1 MRRAGIL
8 PPLAAMSALL
18 LLAAA
23 SCKTAAKAFF
33 ALPALDFITSNSLL
47 SSDTPVGSV
56 LAEQTTD
63 EAYAA
68 LRLTESFAGDL
79 MILAV
84 IAPLAAGLLLC
95 VLRAVRETELPDFGI
110 RRGMS
115 PFSAGGLGR
124 FFASAGDYRRAVALI
139 SSMTLRTAISFAFI
153 AAPLWAVAESDELLA
168 PAAAY
173 LPRGFPLLPLACA
186 LSAAFA
192 VLGLCVFSRRFAV
205 AALYVGD
212 STLSLRGAAKRSAA
226 LMRGHKIE
234 AAALTLS
241 FTGWWIAGFLTLGI
255 ALAFFALPYYLCC
268 YASLMHRIGV

>member
-1 MRRAGIL
+1 M

-33 ALPALDFITSNSLL
+33 ALPAVDFITNSSLL
-47 SSDTPVGSV
+47 PSDTPAGSV

-68 LRLTESFAGDL
+68 LRLAESAAGDL
-79 MILAV
+79 LILAV
-84 IAPLAAGLLLC
+84 TAPLVAGLLLC

-110 RRGMS
+110 RRGLS

-139 SSMTLRTAISFAFI
+139 SSMALRTAIRLAFI
-153 AAPLWAVAESDELLA
+153 AAPLWAVAESDGLLA
-168 PAAAY
+168 SAAAY

-192 VLGLCVFSRRFAV
+192 ASGLCVFTRRFAA
-205 AALYVGD
+205 AALYIGD
-212 STLSLRGAAKRSAA
+212 SSLSLRAAAKRSAA
-226 LMRGHKIE
+226 LMRGHKLE
-234 AAALTLS
+234 AAALALS
-241 FTGWWIAGFLTLGI
+241 FTGWWIAGFLTLGV
-255 ALAFFALPYYLCC
+255 ALAFFALPYFLCC
-268 YASLMHRIGV
+268 YASLMHRIGI